1 MKKVIVIGAGITGL
15 SAAWKLSECGHKAI
29 VIESEGQIGGL
40 AKLFIAHSSMVK
52 FFSSISFFFLKEFK
66 LVFM

>member
-15 SAAWKLSECGHKAI
+15 SAAWKLSECGHKAN

-40 AKLFIAHSSMVK
+40 AKSVIILFC
-52 FFSSISFFFLKEFK
+52 SIGFIFCSL
-66 LVFM
+66 

>member
-40 AKLFIAHSSMVK
+40 AKSVIIDDYILDIGPHS
-52 FFSSISFFFLKEFK
+52 FFS
-66 LVFM
+66 